1 MCKIFFYTIQ
11 YITIFIISALFVL
24 LPFFYQQ
31 KMYSGTFNADLY
43 LIFIVGCICWAGNFI
58 IPFRVNFIIVILLLF
73 LAYSTSTFFAV
84 SHNDNNSVI
93 ALISI
98 FLLLGIL
105 LSLQA
110 IINHK
115 NYCVIIIAVSISY
128 ILQLYLGYKQAFNNR
143 FESLSIQGWLAN
155 SGYYANYLTS
165 LLPLLLSIA
174 IIKSTINR
182 NLKLLSLVLFS
193 LSAILLLFTLAR
205 SAIIGLSAGCIFIFY
220 IKHKEQIIK
229 IVLRRNLFFFVLSFI
244 ALATGFIF
252 YELYKIKIPSAN
264 GRLTIYRVCLD
275 IIKDYPLFGVGPNRF
290 TAVYNNYQSNYFL
303 NHNISIQIQLLAT
316 NTFEAFNIFLQALVE
331 YGIIGL
337 PILLLLTF
345 YTIKIFTLQAKSNNI
360 LKKWL
365 LVGSFGSLIA
375 IFVSGLFSNPLH
387 ASPTLLMTIFHVAV
401 ISSFDKKLYLAKLH
415 LPKTILYSLFPIL
428 LIVLFLILKYSY
440 LHFQAEKKWFKAS
453 ELSNLGNYQEAKKLY
468 QSAYPILYNNGNF
481 LFNYGAEVSLD
492 NDILLSNSLLEKSL
506 QYTSYNNVYLF
517 LGNNYAQLGNFELA
531 EKNYTKAIY
540 IVPAEIYP
548 KYELLKFYIKYDKI
562 EKAKVWIDKILSTPI
577 KIQSSDIDSMIYEV
591 KEIKLKLSGK

>member
-1 MCKIFFYTIQ
+1 MRKIFFYTIQ

-31 KMYSGTFNADLY
+31 KMYSGTFNTDLY
-43 LIFIVGCICWAGNFI
+43 LIFIVGCICWAGNFV

-84 SHNDNNSVI
+84 SHNDNNSAI
-93 ALISI
+93 ALITT

-143 FESLSIQGWLAN
+143 FENLSIQGWLAN
-155 SGYYANYLTS
+155 SGYYANYLTG

-182 NLKLLSLVLFS
+182 SIKLLSLGLFF

-205 SAIIGLSAGCIFIFY
+205 SAIVGLSVGCIFIFY
-220 IKHKEQIIK
+220 IKYKEQIIK
-229 IVLRRNLFFFVLSFI
+229 IVLRRNLFFFALSFI
-244 ALATGFIF
+244 VLTGFIL

-264 GRLTIYRVCLD
+264 GRLTIYRVCLN

-290 TAVYNNYQSNYFL
+290 AAIYNNYQSNYFL
-303 NHNISIQIQLLAT
+303 NNNTSIQIQLLAT

-331 YGIIGL
+331 YGIVGL
-337 PILLLLTF
+337 SILLLLIF
-345 YTIKIFTLQAKSNNI
+345 YPIKIFTLQIQSNDI
-360 LKKWL
+360 SKKWL

-375 IFVSGLFSNPLH
+375 IFISGLFSNPLH
-387 ASPTLLMTIFHVAV
+387 PSPILLMTIFHVAV
-401 ISSFDKKLYLAKLH
+401 ISSFDKKFYLAKLH
-415 LPKTILYSLFPIL
+415 LPKTILYFLFPIF

-492 NDILLSNSLLEKSL
+492 NDILLSNILLEKSL
-506 QYTSYNNVYLF
+506 QYNSYNNIYLF
-517 LGNNYAQLGNFELA
+517 LGNNYARLGNFELA
-531 EKNYTKAIY
+531 EKNYIKAIY

-548 KYELLKFYIKYDKI
+548 KYELLKLYMKYDKI
-562 EKAKVWIDKILSTPI
+562 EKAKVWVDKILSTPI
-577 KIQSSDIDSMIYEV
+577 KIQSSDIDSMIYGV
-591 KEIKLKLSGK
+591 KEIKLKLSKK